1 MPVMQR
7 RIDRIIPAEQVIAD
21 QEMVL
26 WRALPR
32 PDRLSLGPF
41 VFIDHYRSS
50 SPRGIGDKPHPH
62 AGIEV
67 LSYLLEGGMQH
78 RDSLGNTDTIG
89 AFDAQHI
96 HAGRGVLH
104 AEKPLGPRH
113 GLQLWTNL
121 PPELKLTEPRY
132 RSFPAATIPELRK
145 PGAQLRVVAGKIDT
159 AEGPV
164 RFTTPTLFVHAKLE
178 PNASTM
184 IELDAG
190 LELGVYVMA
199 GAARIGDAKLQPGA
213 LGLLGP
219 GPRLEL
225 TCAGGAADVIVLGG
239 APAQGE
245 ILFSGPFVMDTVERL
260 SQAKRDFSTGR
271 MGRLDGVPH

>member
-1 MPVMQR
+1 MQR
-7 RIDRIIPAEQVIAD
+7 RIESVIPAEPVIAD
-21 QEMVL
+21 REMTL

-50 SPRGIGDKPHPH
+50 SARGIGDKPHPH

-67 LSYLLEGGMQH
+67 LSYLLDGGMQH
-78 RDSLGNTDTIG
+78 RDSLGNVDTLG

-121 PPELKLTEPRY
+121 PPDLKQTEPAY
-132 RSFPAATIPELRK
+132 RSFKAATIPELRR
-145 PGAQLRVVAGKIDT
+145 PGATVRVVAGQVDGAT
-159 AEGPV
+159 GPV
-164 RFTTPTLFVHAKLE
+164 GFTTPTLFVHVRLDADA
-178 PNASTM
+178 ASVL
-184 IELDAG
+184 ELDQA

-199 GAARIGDAKLQPGA
+199 GTAQVEDARLAPGA
-213 LGLLGP
+213 LGLLSP
-219 GPRLEL
+219 GSRVAL
-225 TCAGGAADVIVLGG
+225 TAGREPADVVVLGG

-271 MGRLDGVPH
+271 MGRLDGVPY